1 MLGSKRKSIIL
12 IVCNFDEFY
21 KKNYTH
27 CLYKLANIFT
37 FITIVATFVL
47 FINKN
52 INFINNRISIFFFEK
67 NIFVSSIAENKF
79 QKFVN

>member
-1 MLGSKRKSIIL
+1 MLSSKRKSIIL

-27 CLYKLANIFT
+27 CLYKLANLFT

-47 FINKN
+47 
-52 INFINNRISIFFFEK
+52 
-67 NIFVSSIAENKF
+67 AM
-79 QKFVN
+79 